1 MQSFYQKIIVNIFFL
16 FVITLTITNNLIAQT
31 PTQSPEEFLNFKKGE
46 RFLRHHQVVSYYE
59 YIARQYP
66 NQVKMIS
73 YGSTNEGRPLMAVVI
88 ASPENFMLLEE
99 IRTNNL
105 KSIGLMEGKPTKKQP
120 AIAWLSYNVHGNE
133 SCSSNTAPFTLYE
146 LLNKSNERSNAILR
160 NTIVI
165 LDPCINPDGYDRYV
179 NFYNQKVGSL
189 YNPTLSAIEHIEPW
203 PGGRFNHYLFDLNR
217 DWAWQVQKESQE
229 RMVIYR
235 QWMPH
240 LHADFHEQGVE
251 NPYYFSPASK
261 PFHEDITPW
270 QREFQTILGN
280 YNKRDFDKNGWL
292 YFSKERFDL
301 LYPSYGDTYPTYNGA
316 FGMTYEQGGSGR
328 AGLGIIKGDGDT
340 LTLKQRIDHHFS
352 SSYACME
359 ALSDNADK
367 AVTEFIKFFDNAQK
381 SPIGQYKT
389 YIFKT
394 KGNESRMKE
403 FVNYLEKEN
412 FQYGVA
418 GKSMMASGYSYQDDK
433 NETFSVDAEDIV
445 INMFQPRSTFL
456 KILLEPKSVVEDSLT
471 YDITSWSLPFAYGL
485 NTFAVKDRINPAG
498 KPQFA
503 VSNLKIEKPYAYL
516 AKWNSFSELKFL
528 TALFK
533 KGIKV
538 RSAAKPFETENM
550 SFNEGTLV
558 ITRTGN
564 ERLGDNFD
572 KIVKAEALSLGVNLS
587 SVSTGMSTKGSDFGS
602 DNVAY
607 LKPPKIAI
615 LSGDGVSS
623 TSFGATWHFFDRQ
636 IEYPATILGESYF
649 ANTDLSKFDVL
660 ILTDGSYG
668 KILDDKNL
676 GKIKEFVRA
685 GGKLIAIQGA
695 LNALAGKDGFDLKHK
710 EDEKKKDE
718 SKEKENDKLKIYAN
732 AEREFV
738 SSETPGSIYKL
749 TMDNTNPLAFGYD
762 KNYFSLVLE
771 SSDYQYLSN
780 GWNVGVI
787 KEKAIVAG
795 FAGNKAQ
802 EKLKNSLIFGTQD
815 MGKGQIIYMANDPL
829 FRGFWQN
836 GKLLFG
842 NAVFVVGN

>member
-1 MQSFYQKIIVNIFFL
+1 MQTLFRKPFFYLSLFFVAIL
-16 FVITLTITNNLIAQT
+16 LQTNHLTAQT
-31 PTQSPEEFLNFKKGE
+31 TTQSPEEFLNFKKGE
-46 RFLRHHQVVSYYE
+46 RFLRHHQVISYYE

-66 NQVKMIS
+66 NQVKMIP
-73 YGSTNEGRPLMAVVI
+73 YGSTNEGRPLMVAVI
-88 ASPENFMLLEE
+88 ASPENFTQLEE
-99 IRTNNL
+99 IRSNNL

-133 SCSSNTAPFTLYE
+133 SCSSNTAPFTIYE
-146 LLNKSNERSNAILR
+146 LLNAANSRSKAILA
-160 NTIVI
+160 NTVVI
-165 LDPCINPDGYDRYV
+165 LDPCVNPDGYDRYV
-179 NFYNQKVGSL
+179 NFFNQKVGGI
-189 YNPTLSAIEHIEPW
+189 YNATPAAIEHNEPW

-229 RMVIYR
+229 RMALYR

-251 NPYYFSPASK
+251 NPYYFSPSAK
-261 PFHEDITPW
+261 PYHEDITPW
-270 QREFQTILGN
+270 QREFQTILGS

-328 AGLGIIKGDGDT
+328 AGLGITKRDGDT

-352 SSYACME
+352 TSYACME
-359 ALSDNADK
+359 AISANADK
-367 AVTEFIKFFDNAQK
+367 AVSEFIKFFENAQK
-381 SPIGQYKT
+381 SPVGQYKSFV
-389 YIFKT
+389 FKM
-394 KGNESRMKE
+394 KGNESRVKE
-403 FVNYLEKEN
+403 FINYLEREN

-418 GKSMMASGYSYQDDK
+418 GKSMMATGYSYQNDK
-433 NETFSVDAEDIV
+433 SETFTVDAEDIV
-445 INMFQPRSTFL
+445 INLFQPRSTFL
-456 KILLEPKSVVEDSLT
+456 KILLEPKSMVEDSLT

-498 KPQFA
+498 KPQFT
-503 VSNLKIEKPYAYL
+503 SSTLKIEKPYAYL
-516 AKWNSFSELKFL
+516 AKWNSFSELKYL
-528 TALFK
+528 TALYK

-538 RSAAKPFETENM
+538 RSAGKPFEVENM
-550 SFNEGTLV
+550 SFNEGTLI

-564 ERLGDNFD
+564 EKLGDSFD
-572 KIVKAEALSLGVNLS
+572 KIVRTEAERLGIILS

-602 DNVAY
+602 DNVSY
-607 LKPPKIAI
+607 LKPPRVAI
-615 LSGDGVSS
+615 LSGDGIVP
-623 TSFGATWHFFDRQ
+623 TSFGATWHFFDKQ
-636 IEYPATILGESYF
+636 LEYPATILGESYF
-649 ANTDLSKFDVL
+649 STTDLSKFDVL
-660 ILTDGSYG
+660 ILTDGNYN

-676 GKIKEFVRA
+676 GKVREFVKA

-695 LNALAGKDGFDLKHK
+695 LNAFAGKDGFELKHK
-710 EDEKKKDE
+710 EEDKKKDE
-718 SKEKENDKLKIYAN
+718 SKDKENEKLKVYAN
-732 AEREFV
+732 AERESV
-738 SSETPGSIYKL
+738 SDETPGSVYKL
-749 TMDNTNPLAFGYD
+749 TMDNTNPLAFGFD
-762 KNYFSLVLE
+762 KTYFSLVLE
-771 SSDYQYLSN
+771 SSDYQYLST

-802 EKLKNSLIFGTQD
+802 DKLKNSLIFGTQEL
-815 MGKGQIIYMANDPL
+815 GKGQIVYLANDPI